1 MNSQRGFTLIELLTV
16 ICILGILSA
25 LGLYSF
31 SVYNQ
36 RAAYVVA
43 EQTLSDA
50 RTDLE
55 ASITNVD
62 NPPASVPLFAQSA
75 QGALQN
81 ASAAA
86 LLPIMRIP
94 RNVKFQVSYDASC
107 IDGGC
112 QSEFLQV
119 NHCNGSEYVRWIRF
133 GDGVDV
139 LLDHIAGSGC
149 P

>member
-16 ICILGILSA
+16 IVILGILSS
-25 LGLYSF
+25 LGMYSF
-31 SVYNQ
+31 SVYKQ
-36 RAAYVVA
+36 RAAYIVT
-43 EQTLSDA
+43 EQTLGDA

-55 ASITNVD
+55 ASITNLD
-62 NPPASVPLFAQSA
+62 NPPGSVALFAQSA

-81 ASAAA
+81 AAAAA
-86 LLPIMRIP
+86 LLPSTMVP
-94 RNVKFQVSYDASC
+94 RNIKFQVSYDADC

-112 QSEFLQV
+112 QSEFIQI
-119 NHCNGSEYVRWIRF
+119 NHCNGTEFVRWIRF

-139 LLDHIAGSGC
+139 LLDHLAGVGC